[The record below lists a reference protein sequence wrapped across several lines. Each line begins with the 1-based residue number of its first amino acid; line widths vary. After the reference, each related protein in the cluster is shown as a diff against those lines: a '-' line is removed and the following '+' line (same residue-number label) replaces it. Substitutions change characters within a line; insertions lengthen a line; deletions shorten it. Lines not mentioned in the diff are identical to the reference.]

1 MPHRSILPAVW
12 DIPQVF
18 RDRLGAR
25 PGRQRAMIENGH
37 VLLVLH
43 RPPKADEEQ
52 RVGRF
57 FWRKPDGTWL
67 SSESGGGLASLEV
80 HLQEYADRVEQCDQ
94 KEERAATAHDYF
106 DVLQAITP
114 LHRAARNLHQA
125 LQDARKAVP
134 SDRNLIDLRDRA
146 YDIERN
152 AELLATDTRHGLE
165 YALARRAEE
174 QAAAAHCMAVA
185 SHRLN
190 VLAAFF
196 FPIATLSAVF
206 GMNLQHGWENAPPP
220 GPFLAM
226 LAAGLAGGY
235 ALKRYISRGQQT

>member
-12 DIPQVF
+12 EIPASI

-25 PGRQRAMIENGH
+25 AGRQRAMIEEGH

-43 RPPKADEEQ
+43 RPPKPDEDE
-52 RVGRF
+52 REGRF

-67 SSESGGGLASLEV
+67 SSEAGGGIASLSA
-80 HLQEYADRVEQCDQ
+80 HLQEYADLIERYDQ
-94 KEERAATAHDYF
+94 EEERASTAREYF
-106 DVLQAITP
+106 AMIQAVTP
-114 LHRAARNLHQA
+114 LQRAARNLHQVM
-125 LQDARKAVP
+125 QDARKAIP
-134 SDRNLIDLRDRA
+134 EDRDLIDFRDRA

-152 AELLATDTRHGLE
+152 SELLASDTHSGLE
-165 YALARRAEE
+165 YALAKRAEE
-174 QAAAAHCMAVA
+174 QAAAAHQMAVA

-206 GMNLQHGWENAPPP
+206 GVNLQHGWEQLPGP
-220 GPFLAM
+220 GPFLGL
-226 LAAGLAGGY
+226 LAAGLACGFVLKGY
-235 ALKRYISRGQQT
+235 VTRNG

>member
-12 DIPQVF
+12 DVPETI

-25 PGRQRAMIENGH
+25 PGRQRAMVHDGH

-43 RPPKADEEQ
+43 RPPKADEEE
-52 RVGRF
+52 RAGRF

-67 SSESGGGLASLEV
+67 STESGGGLASLEA
-80 HLQEYADRVEQCDQ
+80 HLQEYVDLVEQCDE
-94 KEERAATAHDYF
+94 KEERATTAHDYF
-106 DVLQAITP
+106 DVIQSVTP
-114 LHRAARNLHQA
+114 LHRAARNMYQA

-134 SDRNLIDLRDRA
+134 TDRNLIDLRDAA
-146 YDIERN
+146 YDVERN
-152 AELLATDTRHGLE
+152 AELLNADTRSGLE
-165 YALARRAEE
+165 YALARRAED
-174 QAAAAHCMAVA
+174 QAAAAHRMSVA

-206 GMNLQHGWENAPPP
+206 GVNMQHGWENAPPP
-220 GPFLAM
+220 GPFLTM
-226 LAAGLAGGY
+226 LAAGLACGFV
-235 ALKRYISRGQQT
+235 LKRFIARDDRI

>member
-25 PGRQRAMIENGH
+25 PGRQRAMVHDGH

-43 RPPKADEEQ
+43 RPPKADEED
-52 RVGRF
+52 RAGRY
-57 FWRKPDGTWL
+57 FWRKPDGTWM
-67 SSESGGGLASLEV
+67 SSESGGGLPSLEA
-80 HLQEYADRVEQCDQ
+80 HLKEYADLVEQCDQ
-94 KEERAATAHDYF
+94 KEERATTAHDYF
-106 DVLQAITP
+106 DVIQSVTP
-114 LHRAARNLHQA
+114 LHRAARNMHNA

-134 SDRNLIDLRDRA
+134 ADRDLIDLRDRA
-146 YDIERN
+146 YDVERN
-152 AELLATDTRHGLE
+152 ADLLYTDTRNGLD

-174 QAAAAHCMAVA
+174 QAAASHQMAVA

-206 GMNLQHGWENAPPP
+206 GVNLQHGWENTPGP
-220 GPFLAM
+220 GPFLTM
-226 LAAGLAGGY
+226 LAAGLACGY
-235 ALKRYISRGQQT
+235 VLKRFIARNGRA

>member
-12 DIPQVF
+12 EIPAVF
-18 RDRLGAR
+18 RDRLGTRA
-25 PGRQRAMIENGH
+25 GRQRAMIHEGH

-43 RPPKADEEQ
+43 RPPKPDEEQ
-52 RVGRF
+52 REGRF

-67 SSESGGGLASLEV
+67 SSESGGGLASLEA
-80 HLQEYADRVEQCDQ
+80 HIQEYADLVERYDQ
-94 KEERAATAHDYF
+94 REERATTAAEYF
-106 DVLQAITP
+106 DVIQAVTP
-114 LHRAARNLHQA
+114 IHRAARNLHQV

-134 SDRNLIDLRDRA
+134 EDRDLIDFRDRA

-152 AELLATDTRHGLE
+152 AELLYTDTKNGLD

-174 QAAAAHCMAVA
+174 QAAAAHKMSVA
-185 SHRLN
+185 AHRLN

-206 GMNLQHGWENAPPP
+206 GVNLQHGWENAPGP
-220 GPFLAM
+220 GPFVTL
-226 LAAGLAGGY
+226 LAAGLVCGFLLKGY
-235 ALKRYISRGQQT
+235 ITRAE